1 MDRFLIALILAAL
14 LLLLPAKAFGGGAVQ
29 PAFFSLIFPQLLP
42 EFRTEDPEHACPQEK
57 AEGWTLFGGLCRL

>member
-14 LLLLPAKAFGGGAVQ
+14 LLILPAKAFGGAVQ

-42 EFRTEDPEHACPQEK
+42 ELKTDDALIQEK
-57 AEGWTLFGGLCRL
+57 TAGWSLFGGLFRL

>member
-14 LLLLPAKAFGGGAVQ
+14 LLLLPAKAFGGAVQ

>member
-14 LLLLPAKAFGGGAVQ
+14 LLILPAKAFGGAVQ

-42 EFRTEDPEHACPQEK
+42 ELQTDDALIQEK
-57 AEGWTLFGGLCRL
+57 TAGW